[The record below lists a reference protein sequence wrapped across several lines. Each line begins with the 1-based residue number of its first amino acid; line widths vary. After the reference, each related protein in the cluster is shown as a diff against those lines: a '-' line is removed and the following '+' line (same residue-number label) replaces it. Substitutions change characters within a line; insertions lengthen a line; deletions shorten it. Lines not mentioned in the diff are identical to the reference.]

1 MKNRIDGAVG
11 VEIILQNGVSSYLLP
26 CSELLSGMRI
36 LSVSFCNSNDVPKT
50 PSGNQTLLIGVENL
64 TLKLTDAATKESLH
78 YQVSEIERDSEQLKF
93 NQIIDFEL
101 SELIVTNTE
110 YAEYYHERS
119 VYLIFWYGTNTD
131 FVLPENTEIF
141 PLEMKI
147 NENKNYSKQDKY
159 LINKEIIQIMLSFP
173 GFTPSG
179 AETLDRAFI
188 SNKFITL
195 VGKNEILFSQIP
207 LDFFHLS
214 HSKNTFFLNFL
225 SVDFDKSFIES
236 ITTETEEL
244 KNLFFNVVVKG

>member
-11 VEIILQNGVSSYLLP
+11 VEIILQKGVSSYLLP
-26 CSELLSGMRI
+26 YSELLNGKQI

-64 TLKLTDAATKESLH
+64 TLKLTDAATKECVH
-78 YQVSEIERDSEQLKF
+78 YQVSEIERDSDQLNF

-101 SELIVTNTE
+101 SELIVTNPE
-110 YAEYYHERS
+110 YAEYYYERS

-131 FVLPENTEIF
+131 FSAPKNTEIF

-147 NENKNYSKQDKY
+147 VENKNYFQ
-159 LINKEIIQIMLSFP
+159 LNKSLKNREIIQIMLSFP

-179 AETLDRAFI
+179 AKTLDRAFI

-195 VGKNEILFSQIP
+195 FGTNEILFAQIP
-207 LDFFHLS
+207 LYFLHLA
-214 HSKNTFFLNFL
+214 HSDRK
-225 SVDFDKSFIES
+225 SV
-236 ITTETEEL
+236 
-244 KNLFFNVVVKG
+244 V